1 MLIRQGRLGAPVVV
15 DLEPLTHGVGH
26 VLEVDDPHRG
36 RVGLRNVGDDGHC
49 CSWARLRAKAAWTRR
64 TCLLKTSRGGRAT
77 SGPAERRR
85 AAYSAADITHR
96 VAKTLTETAS
106 GSPVKESAEDV
117 VEAVTQAPPVRKEP
131 RPWRVV
137 TRVGQNAGA

>member
-1 MLIRQGRLGAPVVV
+1 M
-15 DLEPLTHGVGH
+15 
-26 VLEVDDPHRG
+26 
-36 RVGLRNVGDDGHC
+36 
-49 CSWARLRAKAAWTRR
+49 RAKAAWTRR

-131 RPWRVV
+131 PALESRDPGGPERRGVEEPPSLEAWVYAREPFEVV
-137 TRVGQNAGA
+137 YVRIVKYL